1 MANQFLQVTTTIGTE
16 EEARDLVL
24 GAVEARLA
32 ACGQVVGPIHS
43 TYWWK
48 DGIET
53 AGEWMCLLK
62 TTGRRFD
69 ALVPEDRKP
78 ELDFLKSRSRKDVHY
93 DTKAVHRSGSLID
106 ISVTLSPML
115 SREGELIGL
124 QWSDIDRGKDPYCAT
139 DPRRYRGGKQCSEES
154 RSGRWPLVVPSPRPA
169 GAPSRSPA

>member
-69 ALVPEDRKP
+69 ALAAHIRERH
-78 ELDFLKSRSRKDVHY
+78 SY
-93 DTKAVHRSGSLID
+93 DTPEI
-106 ISVTLSPML
+106 T
-115 SREGELIGL
+115 
-124 QWSDIDRGKDPYCAT
+124 AT
-139 DPRRYRGGKQCSEES
+139 PITSSSEK
-154 RSGRWPLVVPSPRPA
+154 PA
-169 GAPSRSPA
+169 LL